1 MMKDSLRSNPA
12 ARSAFWD
19 NFKGILIAFVVLGHF
34 LYALSDN
41 STIGSIVT
49 AIYFFHMPAFVFASG
64 FFGKSKNAQSACS
77 IVKLLSAYLLLT
89 AVHLFLLFFQGG
101 SSFSITSPYYSAWY
115 LLALIF
121 WRMITPYFA
130 RSKWSLCVLVIA
142 AILCGFWGDI
152 QNEFAVSRIV
162 AYYPYYLAG
171 YMLSKEDALKI
182 ENLPALK
189 RIAVGIISVCIAACI
204 AWFVVNKLDL
214 GYQAAFNPYDYSRL
228 PAHILARILCYI
240 ISSLCIIGLML
251 LTPRAK
257 LSFITKAGRNT
268 LSIYLIH
275 RPLILV
281 LSKLIAKLSLPLVF
295 VAAALF
301 VVVSLLVFGS
311 ELVSDL
317 VNKVIGF
324 VTTGFLPSKD
334 NETKVGIGV
343 RAAAIALVFAILA
356 VPLLA
361 YLVKTVF

>member
-1 MMKDSLRSNPA
+1 MNISLRSNTDT
-12 ARSAFWD
+12 RSAFWD
-19 NFKGILIAFVVLGHF
+19 NFKCILIALVVLGHF
-34 LYALSDN
+34 LYALRN
-41 STIGSIVT
+41 NTMIGSIVT
-49 AIYFFHMPAFVFASG
+49 AIYFFHMPAFIFASG
-64 FFGKSKNAQSACS
+64 FFGKSKNAKSAGS
-77 IVKLLSAYLLLT
+77 IVKLLCAYLLLT
-89 AVHLFLLFFQGG
+89 AVHLFLLLFQGG

-115 LLALIF
+115 LLALIV
-121 WRMITPYFA
+121 WRMTTPYFA
-130 RSKWSLCVLVIA
+130 RSKWSLLIMLVA
-142 AILCGFWGDI
+142 SILCGFWGDI
-152 QNEFAVSRIV
+152 QNEFALSRII

-182 ENLPALK
+182 EELRPSLK
-189 RIAVGIISVCIAACI
+189 RIAVGILSICIAACI
-204 AWFVVNKLDL
+204 ALFVVQKLNL

-228 PAHILARILCYI
+228 PVHILARILCYI

-275 RPLILV
+275 RPVIVV
-281 LSKLIAKLSLPLVF
+281 LSKFIAKLSLPLIF

-301 VVVSLLVFGS
+301 VAVSLLVFGS

-343 RAAAIALVFAILA
+343 RTAAIALVFAILA